1 MNKYFFKVDSI
12 THAEKGVKILRS
24 NGFLA
29 NVQRSGRPS
38 SSMGCGYTIVIT
50 DDNIDEARDLLRKN
64 NIRITKEIGGA

>member
-12 THAEKGVKILRS
+12 THAEKGVKMLRS

-38 SSMGCGYTIVIT
+38 SSTGCGYTIQVT
-50 DDNIDEARDLLRKN
+50 GDNIEEARDLLKKS